1 MERSLK
7 LENIN
12 KMALKSYRLK
22 LKKGKRKKS
31 KSIGRLLVGGA
42 TALIGV
48 ALLSEVAGA
57 INKL

>member
-1 MERSLK
+1 
-7 LENIN
+7 
-12 KMALKSYRLK
+12 MALKSYRLK

-48 ALLSEVAGA
+48 ALLSETAKAVSRV
-57 INKL
+57 